1 MQAFCS
7 AEPKPLKP
15 LPTPTPLQVLVCFFQ
30 KERKILPNT
39 FFKRKVWQCTYETIR
54 HFHLSHLWRLEHCRD
69 DEDVSYDAAQ
79 DDEGVEHGEGEQGGV
94 GHGAGLKGVLRKTT
108 RKGRFN
114 LRTTFIFG
122 PAWGAV

>member
-1 MQAFCS
+1 MQCMKQS
-7 AEPKPLKP
+7 
-15 LPTPTPLQVLVCFFQ
+15 VIDC
-30 KERKILPNT
+30 
-39 FFKRKVWQCTYETIR
+39 
-54 HFHLSHLWRLEHCRD
+54 HLSHLWRLEHCRD